1 MPPRSLVRILGRIA
15 VALFSILGIIFLLA
29 RALPLAGIML
39 VLAAISFALLKAIG
53 GIMDKFDRSGG
64 EDKASTVSTALPSVS
79 GSAPRPEPFS
89 WPVALIAAIAGFS
102 LVMLVRDNAPEW
114 TWAAVAFPALAWLGF
129 VTVKNRKQGRKEL
142 SDVLAKKSKSGSA
155 LSDELITKAADI
167 IRRLDA
173 IADSIPDPKLRQLA
187 DVLVMNAI
195 VFLRQAK
202 ANPTHVVKQ
211 QRFVNYYLPQATS
224 ILERCESVAR
234 HPAAHKE
241 ELPKIET
248 AMQEL
253 GPVFAHYSSA
263 ISRDEAVNMDLELRL
278 LRSSI
283 REDMIDP
290 PAAS

>member
-1 MPPRSLVRILGRIA
+1 MRPRSLVRILGRIA

-53 GIMDKFDRSGG
+53 GIMDKLDRPDGKSTP
-64 EDKASTVSTALPSVS
+64 TVSNPPPSVT
-79 GSAPRPEPFS
+79 GPEPFS

-129 VTVKNRKQGRKEL
+129 MTVKNHKQGRKEL

-155 LSDELITKAADI
+155 LTDELITKAADI

-211 QRFVNYYLPQATS
+211 QRFVNYYLPQAVS
-224 ILERCESVAR
+224 ILERCEAMVR

-283 REDMIDP
+283 REDIIDP
-290 PAAS
+290 PTAS